1 MKMHIFQDPVI
12 QAVGTLAG
20 TGTSGYQNGPT
31 TSALFNSP
39 NGIAVDPLNG
49 NVIVADTVNYVI
61 RLINI
66 TSNSVSTLAGVNG
79 NIGYQDG
86 PTTSALFNSPNGVAV
101 DPFNGNVIV
110 ADSGNYIIRLINIT
124 SNIVSTLAGTG
135 TSGYQ
140 DGLTTSA
147 LFNSPN
153 GIVVDPSN
161 GNFIVADSAN
171 NVIRLI
177 NITSNNVSTL
187 AGTGIRKAG
196 FLDGPMTS
204 ALFYLPAGVAINPL
218 NGNVIISDSGNNA
231 IRYSGSISELSNFF
245 KHKIF
250 CSFFFFCLEII
261 FQKK

>member
-1 MKMHIFQDPVI
+1 MKMHIFQGPVI

-86 PTTSALFNSPNGVAV
+86 P
-101 DPFNGNVIV
+101 
-110 ADSGNYIIRLINIT
+110 
-124 SNIVSTLAGTG
+124 
-135 TSGYQ
+135 
-140 DGLTTSA
+140 TTSA